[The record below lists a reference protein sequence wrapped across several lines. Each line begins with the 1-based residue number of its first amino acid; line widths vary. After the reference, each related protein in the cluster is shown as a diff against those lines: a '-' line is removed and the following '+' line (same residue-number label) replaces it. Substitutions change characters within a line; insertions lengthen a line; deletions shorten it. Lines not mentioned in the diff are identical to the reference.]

1 MTESRAFT
9 LCAVLAIAAVA
20 AGIGALLADRS
31 GLGLVAGVAGL
42 SAALV
47 GVALDVRVRRAERAM
62 WEWRSGA
69 RQARR
74 ELEQLRAAAA
84 EEASVDVA
92 HAADVAVDAA
102 DVVES
107 WETDPVSGMLVE
119 PHLTV
124 VLAHAVANA
133 RRKVV
138 PLAVVVFVLDGL
150 DAAPAAPREQ
160 AMAALGEVARRTLR
174 ESDAIFRA
182 GPCDAV
188 AVLGDTAE
196 PGAVKVADRVREALR
211 DSPIGG
217 ALTVSAGI
225 ACYPSHT
232 LDGGDLVRRARYALR
247 AAREHGHERDHV
259 AVASDE

>member
-1 MTESRAFT
+1 VTESRAFT
-9 LCAVLAIAAVA
+9 LCAVLAVAAVA

-42 SAALV
+42 AAGLV

-74 ELEQLRAAAA
+74 ELEQLLATAA
-84 EEASVDVA
+84 EDASVDVA
-92 HAADVAVDAA
+92 HAGDVAVDA
-102 DVVES
+102 VES

-119 PHLTV
+119 PHLAV

-160 AMAALGEVARRTLR
+160 AMAALGDVARRTLR

-182 GPCDAV
+182 GLCYAV

-196 PGAVKVADRVREALR
+196 PGAVIVADRVREALR

-217 ALTVSAGI
+217 VLTVSAGI

-232 LDGGDLVRRARYALR
+232 LDGGDLVRRARHALR
-247 AAREHGHERDHV
+247 AARADGHERDHV